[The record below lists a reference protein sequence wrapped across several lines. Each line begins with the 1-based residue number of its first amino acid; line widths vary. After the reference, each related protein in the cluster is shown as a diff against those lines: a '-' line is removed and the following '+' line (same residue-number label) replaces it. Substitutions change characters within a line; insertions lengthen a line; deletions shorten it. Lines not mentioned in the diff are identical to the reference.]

1 MKRKYEGEKINMER
15 GESMRFSETNER
27 TKKTKYEKQ
36 EKMMREKL
44 NLFRQCKKMIKK
56 RKNNGKSRGWIR
68 QEEEMKQRRCM

>member
-1 MKRKYEGEKINMER
+1 MKRKYEGEKSNMER

-44 NLFRQCKKMIKK
+44 NLFRQCKK
-56 RKNNGKSRGWIR
+56 
-68 QEEEMKQRRCM
+68 

>member
-36 EKMMREKL
+36 EKNDE
-44 NLFRQCKKMIKK
+44 
-56 RKNNGKSRGWIR
+56 RKAKFVPT
-68 QEEEMKQRRCM
+68 M

>member
-27 TKKTKYEKQ
+27 TKKTKYENQ

-56 RKNNGKSRGWIR
+56 ERTTERVEDGYVKK
-68 QEEEMKQRRCM
+68 KK